1 MGEGLSGAA
10 KLDHDAQVLKLLLD
24 VKSALKA
31 VPTSAPDRDA
41 QAKKIFEDR
50 DLLNKLMK
58 FSKCPDY
65 IVNRGHYFGTSYF
78 QEADEPGLSDSDK
91 LALIEFLKTF

>member
-1 MGEGLSGAA
+1 MV
-10 KLDHDAQVLKLLLD
+10 KLILE

-31 VPTSAPDRDA
+31 VPTSAPDRDE
-41 QAKKIFEDR
+41 QARKIFLER
-50 DLLNKLMK
+50 DLVNKLMK

-91 LALIEFLKTF
+91 LALIEFVKTF